1 MYETAAGLR
10 QAIDTRL
17 NQRARTHH
25 VEVNRLRRG
34 LVFERIM
41 RRLES
46 TEPGE
51 WVVKGG
57 MVLEWRLG
65 TRARATRDL
74 DLVRRGQAVGGP
86 ELRERL
92 VDLLAADKE
101 EDRFLFEVGPAQT
114 LDVGFRFSVNASLAG
129 KVFASVRLDIAAR
142 GEELVSTERL
152 QLPCALPGFDRLSPP
167 QVEAAAPVQHLAE
180 KLHALT
186 RDHGDRLNTRV
197 RDLVD
202 LVLLIELEMVRAADV
217 LPVVRHVFASRGTHT
232 VPLELPDP
240 PGGWARDYAEE
251 AAATSLRART
261 LEAAMSRLR
270 SFWREAS
277 GL

>member
-1 MYETAAGLR
+1 MYETAAEFR
-10 QAIDTRL
+10 QAIETRL
-17 NQRARTHH
+17 NERARKDH

-41 RRLES
+41 ARLGAA
-46 TEPGE
+46 EPGA

-65 TRARATRDL
+65 ERARATRDL
-74 DLVRRGQAVGGP
+74 DLVRRGQAIGGS

-92 VDLLAADKE
+92 VDLLAADKGD
-101 EDRFLFEVGPAQT
+101 DRFLFEVGPPQA
-114 LDVGFRFSVNASLAG
+114 LDVGFRFSVTANMAG
-129 KVFASVRLDIAAR
+129 RAFAAVRLDVAAR
-142 GEELVSTERL
+142 AEELVSTEKL
-152 QLPCALPGFDRLSPP
+152 QVPGALPTFDRLSPP
-167 QVEAAAPVQHLAE
+167 HVEVAAPAQHFAE

-202 LVLLIELEMVRAADV
+202 LMLLIELELVRPLQV
-217 LPVVRHVFASRGTHT
+217 LPVVRHVFESRGTH
-232 VPLELPDP
+232 PLPSDLPDP
-240 PGGWARDYAEE
+240 PAGWARDYAEE

-261 LEAAMSRLR
+261 LEEAMARLR
-270 SFWREAS
+270 SFWRDAR
-277 GL
+277 GI